1 MLARV
6 SDFPIFQA
14 LRVDGDV
21 QNLAFGDCRGNLCAI
36 PIYSELKLINTLKK
50 GKTKFSKLLH

>member
-14 LRVDGDV
+14 PRLMETFRISHLGIVVVIGV
-21 QNLAFGDCRGNLCAI
+21 PFQSIL
-36 PIYSELKLINTLKK
+36 S
-50 GKTKFSKLLH
+50 